1 MGSSEKVK
9 ERQQNIRKIKTIIRT
24 LPDKPGVYQFL
35 DEKDKVIYIGK
46 AKSLKKRVSSY
57 FSKDT
62 GQSGKTTVMVK
73 KIAGIQHVVVDTE
86 LDALLLE
93 NNLIKKYQ
101 PRYNVNLKDDKS
113 FPWLCIKNERFPR
126 IFSTRHV
133 IHDGS
138 EYYGPYA
145 SVKLMNTLLDLIH
158 QLYPL
163 RTCKFSLSEKNIR
176 AKKFKVCLE
185 YHLGNCKGPCE
196 ELQAEEDYNEA
207 IAEIREIIKG
217 NISNVV
223 SNLRKLMKQ
232 YADLLAFEKAQVVKE
247 KLNMLERYQSKSLV
261 VNPRI
266 NNVDVFSIISDQESA
281 YVNYL
286 RIINGAIVQAHT
298 IEMKKKL
305 DETDS
310 ELLTLAVADLRQRFE
325 SDSQELILPF
335 NLDFKFP
342 AIIVTIPKIG
352 DKKQLLDLSE
362 RNAKYYKLEK
372 RKQMELVDPERH
384 TKRILSTMMKDLRL
398 PELPI
403 HIECFDNSNIQGD
416 YPVAAMV
423 CFKNAKPSKADYRHF
438 NINTVAGPN
447 DYASMEEVILRR
459 YKRIVEEQQTL
470 PQLIIIDGGKGQ
482 LSSAVGILEKIGLR
496 GKISI
501 IAIAEKLEELYFP
514 NDPVPLHI
522 DKKSETLRLIQYMRD
537 EAHRFGITHYR
548 KKHEKGVIKSTL
560 TEIDGIGEGYAKKL
574 LYKFKSVKRIGEA
587 SLEELQQAIG
597 KVKGKQVYDFF
608 QKKN

>member
-145 SVKLMNTLLDLIH
+145 SVKLMNTLLDLIR